1 MESNISEYENS
12 KTVNKDHVATPR
24 YVVEN
29 IYDLIDIKSFN
40 NIWFPFNHYDSQFKL
55 KADELNLKYRAT
67 HIFDDLGNDF
77 FKTESPTGCDL
88 LISNPPFSQQNKI
101 IERTFDLIESN
112 KIKSFA
118 LLLPLSTLETPTRGE
133 MYEKHIDKLSIIIY
147 VIFIDNN
154 TYKKI
159 QRELESC
166 LFLKIIIT
174 DNLPQNTNAIVMT
187 RKQYDDLF
195 NSWV

>member
-77 FKTESPTGCDL
+77 FKTEPPIGCDL